1 MIIGSTVTYFGVFVL
16 GLILIVF
23 GTIFFLA
30 GIANGIKEL
39 ELTDLGKI
47 VLGCIIFTLGSFL
60 TLSSANNIGMI
71 RFHGKPIHFTEL
83 RQNNSYQI
91 IKILD
96 TNLVLLKEKGSDDV
110 RIVEDLSKEVL
121 ALGEGTTF
129 ELKDVPAITT
139 EGKFIAPMMLHP
151 H

>member
-1 MIIGSTVTYFGVFVL
+1 MIIGSTVTYFGFFII

-39 ELTDLGKI
+39 KLTDLAKT
-47 VLGCIIFTLGSFL
+47 VLGCIIFTLGSFM
-60 TLSSANNIGMI
+60 TLSSASNIGKV
-71 RFHGKPIHFTEL
+71 RFYGKPIQFTEL

-91 IKILD
+91 IKMLD
-96 TNLVLLKEKGSDDV
+96 TNLALLKEKGSDDV

-129 ELKDVPAITT
+129 ELKDVPSITSG
-139 EGKFIAPMMLHP
+139 GKFISPMLHP